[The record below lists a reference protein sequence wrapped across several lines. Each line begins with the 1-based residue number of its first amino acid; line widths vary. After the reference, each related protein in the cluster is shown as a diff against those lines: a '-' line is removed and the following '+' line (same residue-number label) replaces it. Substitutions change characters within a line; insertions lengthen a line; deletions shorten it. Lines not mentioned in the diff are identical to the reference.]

1 MKMGRTHQESSDA
14 ATHPVAICSPQLV
27 ELIPRPLRIFL
38 AAELSAD
45 SKLEQQNV
53 FLVSQWK
60 GVDEAVVRLGPEEE
74 YIRTPRGNKKRKK
87 RPT

>member
-1 MKMGRTHQESSDA
+1 MQ
-14 ATHPVAICSPQLV
+14 PVAICSPQLV
-27 ELIPRPLRIFL
+27 EVIPRPLRIFL

-60 GVDEAVVRLGPEEE
+60 GVDEVVDLLAPEEE
-74 YIRTPRGNKKRKK
+74 
-87 RPT
+87 

>member
-1 MKMGRTHQESSDA
+1 MRRTHQESSDV
-14 ATHPVAICSPQLV
+14 ATQLVAICSPQLV
-27 ELIPRPLRIFL
+27 EVIPRPLRIFL

-60 GVDEAVVRLGPEEE
+60 GVDEVVDLLAPEEE
-74 YIRTPRGNKKRKK
+74 
-87 RPT
+87 